1 MSPDAEHPESE
12 STDEETLAR
21 HKKIVEVGNG
31 ERQMDWSIW
40 ASFIYESK
48 CLTPKGK
55 EVALWSVEILKQTLK
70 DVFFQ
75 RIEDWSTKW
84 QRDHPEL
91 PPDSHPVFSLGLWP
105 ANDLPW
111 VYANLIRLA
120 ARIQLLKRKR
130 SQNNIRPVLKNLQK
144 NIEPISWVSA
154 LLQLE
159 VAALGLK
166 AEWKILFE
174 PPIGNGGFADILL
187 TKDQTQLLVETTVM
201 RLSEAD
207 RKTIALSRDLSMYLN
222 AIEVQYNVRIS
233 GSLSSASLKND
244 DDRTQCLKA
253 IVKAAQATVEDGL
266 SKQVSEPNGVFLTIF
281 RPTEETAYERW
292 EIIGDPI
299 GERLLERLI
308 AILNNKNKQA
318 EGSAIPVWVRL
329 DESATLW
336 QLLQAQG
343 RTLTQIRDFFAD
355 FLQRVLVSFPYLAG
369 VIISPGISWPTSNP
383 QDTVIE
389 RNEQNGSVAI
399 SCSIP
404 VQRVRETI
412 ITTQAGKF
420 TEQARIFADW
430 YSQESK
436 WLSWALEK
444 LGKPPL
450 DELVHLSD

>member
-1 MSPDAEHPESE
+1 MSEDAEHPESE
-12 STDEETLAR
+12 SIDDETLAR
-21 HKKIVEVGNG
+21 HKKIVEVGSG

-40 ASFIYESK
+40 ASFIYDSK

-55 EVALWSVEILKQTLK
+55 ELALWAAEILKQTLK
-70 DVFFQ
+70 DDFFQ
-75 RIEDWSTKW
+75 RIEDWSTNWHKN
-84 QRDHPEL
+84 HPEL

-120 ARIQLLKRKR
+120 ARIRLLKRKR

-159 VAALGLK
+159 VAALGLRD
-166 AEWKILFE
+166 EWNILFD
-174 PPIGNGGFADILL
+174 PPLGNGGFADVRL
-187 TKDQTQLLVETTVM
+187 TKGQTQLLVETTVM

-207 RKTIALSRDLSMYLN
+207 RKTIALSHDLSMYLI

-244 DDRTQCLKA
+244 DDRAQCLQA
-253 IVKAAQATVEDGL
+253 IVKAAQDTVEDGL
-266 SKQVSEPNGVFLTIF
+266 SKQVSQPNGVFLTIF

-292 EIIGDPI
+292 EIVGDPI

-308 AILNNKNKQA
+308 TILNNKNEQA
-318 EGSAIPVWVRL
+318 VGSTTPVWVRL

-336 QLLQAQG
+336 QLLQFQG
-343 RTLTQIRDFFAD
+343 RTLAQIRDFFAD
-355 FLQRVLVSFPYLAG
+355 FIQRVLVSFPYLAG
-369 VIISPGISWPTSNP
+369 VILSPGISWPNSNP
-383 QDTVIE
+383 PSSVIDRSE
-389 RNEQNGSVAI
+389 HNGSIAI
-399 SCSIP
+399 NCPIP

-412 ITTQAGKF
+412 IIPQAGMLGNDAGVF
-420 TEQARIFADW
+420 TDW
-430 YSQESK
+430 YANEDT
-436 WLSWALEK
+436 WLNWALAE
-444 LGKPPL
+444 LGYPSFGS
-450 DELVHLSD
+450 LVL